1 MSNDGDDGKR
11 SGRTLAEQLESLN
24 VEPAEDDGDDGAQRD
39 EYDDADRSESASD
52 SDTGGQE
59 RTTVD
64 EQQLTEQQPEQSE
77 EDPDAMFRQA
87 VEQMDGSDFQ
97 KKFDDGPSDDGPVD
111 DTGEPTEM
119 ERSMEEAEV
128 DTEDVSFEEALEAW
142 EREESKSSEE
152 KMREALDGL
161 SAAEMQKQKYSG
173 QTSDDEPAN
182 KLNSDELEQKKE
194 KLDDEARQELEFR
207 QQKRQFEQAM
217 HDVDRK
223 ESKKPLKDPSPPD
236 PAEYLDGSVEQTWEF
251 VTPRLPKS
259 GDGLEWVP
267 PLDETQKQLKMRH
280 KQWAK
285 RDGTPELNIRGET
298 VSEAVSKLEEFVRS
312 AWEDQRQFVRIVHGK
327 GKRSEGDP
335 VLKPAVL
342 RWIENHGG
350 KYIRGYIP
358 KRDVKGNYGSLIIEL
373 RVTR

>member
-1 MSNDGDDGKR
+1 MSDD
-11 SGRTLAEQLESLN
+11 Q
-24 VEPAEDDGDDGAQRD
+24 EDD
-39 EYDDADRSESASD
+39 
-52 SDTGGQE
+52 
-59 RTTVD
+59 
-64 EQQLTEQQPEQSE
+64 EQP
-77 EDPDAMFRQA
+77 DPDAMFRQA
-87 VEQMDGSDFQ
+87 VEQMDGSELH
-97 KKFDDGPSDDGPVD
+97 KKFDDGPSEDAEDS
-111 DTGEPTEM
+111 TEM
-119 ERSMEEAEV
+119 EQSMEEAGV
-128 DTEDVSFEEALEAW
+128 DRDDVTVDDADEASFEEALEAW
-142 EREESKSSEE
+142 EREENKSSEE

-182 KLNSDELEQKKE
+182 TLSSDELEQKKE

-259 GDGLEWVP
+259 GDGLEWIP

-312 AWEDQRQFVRIVHGK
+312 AWEDQFQFVRIVHGK
-327 GKRSEGDP
+327 GKRSEGAP

-350 KYIRGYIP
+350 KYVRGYIP

-373 RVTR
+373 RVTNNG